1 MMAEAILAF
10 THTNR
15 LLYKQQVV
23 LHWICHSIGFSLIIA
38 GFVVV
43 IINKNRNNYSHFNSA
58 HSIAGLITII
68 CVILSIIGGVVTK
81 FSFQLR
87 KLLRPIRIKLFHSIF
102 GALTF
107 MLAMI
112 TILLALFTP
121 YFISITATEVRYYFI
136 LKIAIVCIF
145 VLFRAVKTVIS
156 RLKA

>member
-15 LLYKQQVV
+15 LTYKQQVV
-23 LHWICHSIGFSLIIA
+23 LHWIFHSIGFSFIIA

-43 IINKNRNNYSHFNSA
+43 IVNKNRNGYSHFESA

-68 CVILSIIGGVVTK
+68 CVTLSIFGGVVTK

-87 KLLRPIRIKLFHSIF
+87 KKIRPIRIKIFHSIF
-102 GALTF
+102 GSLTF
-107 MLAMI
+107 ILAMI
-112 TILLALFTP
+112 TILLALFSQ

-136 LKIAIVCIF
+136 LKMSIVCIF
-145 VLFRAVKTVIS
+145 VLFRPVKMVIS

>member
-15 LLYKQQVV
+15 LTHKQQVI
-23 LHWICHSIGFSLIIA
+23 LHWICHSIGFSFIIA
-38 GFVVV
+38 GFVV
-43 IINKNRNNYSHFNSA
+43 IFINKNRNNYSHFKSA
-58 HSIAGLITII
+58 HSISGLITII

-87 KLLRPIRIKLFHSIF
+87 KHLRPIRIKLFHSIF

-107 MLAMI
+107 ILAMI

-136 LKIAIVCIF
+136 LKISIVCIF
-145 VLFRAVKTVIS
+145 VLFRPVKMIIS